1 MLYFN
6 LQPLKEE
13 WKKENPIINI
23 FYIDFKMLST
33 WTWEESFVVKLVTKL
48 LTPPN
53 NEWKHIISYRL
64 TSSRLSKCQQHT
76 ALDTSCYVIV
86 ANHLIL
92 LSCILVIACKR
103 SHDCY
108 TMPLFSEKSKRLKY
122 ASSPVHPMHPTYQ
135 QLLWCIFLFCSITR
149 PNFKLWLPPANLKI
163 CSTSTWTVSGWFVS
177 CGNWLVILLYCV
189 SW

>member
-1 MLYFN
+1 M
-6 LQPLKEE
+6 
-13 WKKENPIINI
+13 
-23 FYIDFKMLST
+23 
-33 WTWEESFVVKLVTKL
+33 TKL

-64 TSSRLSKCQQHT
+64 TSSMLSKCQQHT

-108 TMPLFSEKSKRLKY
+108 TMLLFSEKSKRLKY
-122 ASSPVHPMHPTYQ
+122 ASSWKLPVHPMHPTYQ
-135 QLLWCIFLFCSITR
+135 QLLWCIFFFVASPDLILSSDFLLPTLRFAAPLPEQSVADLSAVAIGWWYFSIAF
-149 PNFKLWLPPANLKI
+149 PG
-163 CSTSTWTVSGWFVS
+163 S
-177 CGNWLVILLYCV
+177 
-189 SW
+189 